1 MAKNSLDSMPKF
13 IGLERPDRTSA
24 KVLSP
29 TKTDGS
35 NVVDVVVS
43 VLVIVEV
50 AVVNDLFGAVV
61 VVVLYGS
68 SCNAID
74 VTTES
79 AFSVCSIA
87 FCIT

>member
-1 MAKNSLDSMPKF
+1 MPKF
-13 IGLERPDRTSA
+13 NGLERPDRTSA

-29 TKTDGS
+29 NKTDGC
-35 NVVDVVVS
+35 NVDDNEVVV
-43 VLVIVEV
+43 VVIVEM
-50 AVVNDLFGAVV
+50 AVVNDLIGAV

-68 SCNAID
+68 SCIAID
-74 VTTES
+74 VTMES